1 MTTVRDDVEK
11 QNPAADEHTPT
22 ADEVAVA
29 ESLATLARTFSRARA
44 KMLAAAAHDVEWSAQ
59 ITLKCLA
66 TEGPMRASDLA
77 EHTRADPSTVS
88 RQVAALVRE
97 GLVERR
103 ADPED
108 GRASLLVLTDKAAG
122 VLKAHDDLRNKHFAA
137 LLAGWSER
145 EVHSFARLLARFTQ
159 DFQRATL
166 EWSRETN
173 EPRHAP
179 AEGND

>member
-1 MTTVRDDVEK
+1 MTAVRDTAP
-11 QNPAADEHTPT
+11 PAEERTPS

-29 ESLATLARTFSRARA
+29 ESLVTLVRTFGRARA
-44 KMLAAAAHDVEWSAQ
+44 QILAAAAHDVEWSAQ
-59 ITLKCLA
+59 IALKSLA
-66 TEGPMRASDLA
+66 NEGPMRASDLA

-88 RQVAALVRE
+88 RQVAALVRQ

-108 GRASLLVLTDKAAG
+108 GRASLLVLTDKATD
-122 VLKAHDDLRNKHFAA
+122 VLKAHDELRYKHFAA
-137 LLAGWSER
+137 MLADWSER
-145 EVHSFARLLARFTQ
+145 DVRAFARLLRRFTQ
-159 DFQRATL
+159 DFQRATR

-173 EPRHAP
+173 GPRREP

>member
-1 MTTVRDDVEK
+1 VSAVPDEA
-11 QNPAADEHTPT
+11 PSADARTPS

-29 ESLATLARTFSRARA
+29 ESLVTLARTFSRARA
-44 KMLAAAAHDVEWSAQ
+44 QLLAAAAHDVEWSAQ
-59 ITLKCLA
+59 IALKCLA

-97 GLVERR
+97 GLLERR

-108 GRASLLVLTDKAAG
+108 GRASLLVLTKKAAG
-122 VLKAHDDLRNKHFAA
+122 VIKSHDELRNKHFAA
-137 LLAGWSER
+137 LLDDWSVR
-145 EVHSFARLLARFTQ
+145 DVRTFARLLRRFTD
-159 DFQRATL
+159 DFQRATR

-173 EPRHAP
+173 DPRRKP
-179 AEGND
+179 AERND